1 MLYITIIAKYPV
13 RLIVL
18 YLFFNKIQKNKL
30 IEMTQLYFI
39 HGFLINN
46 SRKRDVIEVSRKIS
60 CLHERGMNKY
70 ESLSLL

>member
-30 IEMTQLYFI
+30 IMMTQLYFI
-39 HGFLINN
+39 HVFLINN

-60 CLHERGMNKY
+60 YLHERGMNKY

>member
-30 IEMTQLYFI
+30 MMISENSTIEVTDHEHLNREVLDELQQGEDHNLFAVK
-39 HGFLINN
+39 GG
-46 SRKRDVIEVSRKIS
+46 KRDM
-60 CLHERGMNKY
+60 LQ
-70 ESLSLL
+70 

>member
-30 IEMTQLYFI
+30 IVMTQLYFI

-46 SRKRDVIEVSRKIS
+46 SRKRDVIE
-60 CLHERGMNKY
+60 
-70 ESLSLL
+70 

>member
-30 IEMTQLYFI
+30 IMITKLYLI
-39 HGFLINN
+39 YSSLINN
-46 SRKRDVIEVSRKIS
+46 SSKRDVIEVSRKIA
-60 CLHERGMNKY
+60 CLHESGMNKY